1 MKVVGYLRVSTDG
14 QVGEDKFGLATQR
27 ETIESFCAKKG
38 HEVVAWYVD
47 EGVSGA
53 KEDRP
58 QFSRIVQGDIPEG
71 VEAVVVAKSDRVA
84 RDIYIYFAFKN
95 ELRKKGLQIL
105 SVAEDFGELGAYAV
119 ILDAMI
125 ASIAEVERMNIN
137 ARTSG
142 GRKQKASKG
151 GYSGGK
157 EPYGYRSKGHSL
169 VIVPEEA
176 KVVREVYEY
185 RDKGYSYRH
194 IISLLEQ
201 EGSVPRS
208 GKHFN
213 VSHIHS
219 ILNNEQTYKGYY
231 HYGGSEWVKGEH
243 EAII

>member
-1 MKVVGYLRVSTDG
+1 MKVVGYLRVSTNG
-14 QVGEDKFGLATQR
+14 QVGEDKFGLGAQR
-27 ETIESFCAKKG
+27 ETIETFCEKKG
-38 HEVVAWYVD
+38 YEVVEWYTD

-58 QFSRIVQGDIPEG
+58 EFNRILQGEIPEG
-71 VEAVVVAKSDRVA
+71 TEAVIVAKSDRVA

-95 ELRKKGLQIL
+95 ELRKKGLQII

-157 EPYGYRSKGHSL
+157 EPYGYRSKGKCL
-169 VIVPEEA
+169 VVVPEEA
-176 KVVREVYEY
+176 KVVQEVYALRGEGLTY
-185 RDKGYSYRH
+185 RD
-194 IISLLEQ
+194 IIGALSA
-201 EGSVPRS
+201 EGIVTRS
-208 GKHFN
+208 GKRFTLG
-213 VSHIHS
+213 HIQN
-219 ILNNEQTYKGYY
+219 ILHNEMTYRGYY
-231 HYGGSEWVKGEH
+231 HYGDSEWVKGEH
-243 EAII
+243 QAII